1 MSKQNVEIVRAAIEA
16 ANSADFDLDDWL
28 DEFFDPEIEW
38 HDRPML
44 PDAGV
49 HHGRAAFRRR
59 VADYLEA
66 WADVRFEIE
75 HIEAVG
81 DRVVVRGRYG
91 GVGRQSGA
99 DVTAGDGVEG
109 PASSGVYELC
119 AGRILRVRQFVEHA
133 EALEAVRVS
142 EQDAQADSS

>member
-1 MSKQNVEIVRAAIEA
+1 MSQENVEIVRAMWET
-16 ANSADFDLDDWL
+16 ANSLDLDADLDPWL
-28 DEFFDPEIEW
+28 DRFFDTEIEW
-38 HDRPML
+38 HDVPVL
-44 PDAGV
+44 PNAGV
-49 HHGRAAFRRR
+49 HFGRAAFGRH

-99 DVTAGDGVEG
+99 EVMAGGGVEG
-109 PASSGVYELC
+109 PANSGVYELR

-133 EALEAVRVS
+133 EALEAVGLS
-142 EQDAQADSS
+142 E